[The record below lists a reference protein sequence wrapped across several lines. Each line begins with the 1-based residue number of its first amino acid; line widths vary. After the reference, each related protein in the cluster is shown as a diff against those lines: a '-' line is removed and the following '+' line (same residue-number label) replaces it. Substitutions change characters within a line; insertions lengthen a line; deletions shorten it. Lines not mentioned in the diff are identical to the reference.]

1 MDVAGLSAVC
11 VDLGFAQEDENGATI
26 GYVKSDFCLDNLK
39 DLQRFLRRDD
49 PQTRDVFK
57 QLCKWNTVSRN
68 LIPIIEAYQNDHNL
82 VVNAVKVLVFLTMP
96 IDPAS
101 DDVIEQI
108 EYLWSLKAVMT
119 RNVTIAVIVALL
131 EDPLEHLEQ
140 GEFTEDDWK
149 LVQLVLTLFRNVL
162 AIQEISVQ
170 QKASGS
176 VTQFLFLRDRFL
188 ELLFHE
194 NVMDLILVLTQ
205 HLDGSC
211 RYLHQDNL
219 LLLEIFHYTFLGQD
233 PELIVKARRKASKV
247 DEDISASLNS
257 LQSMMEEENK
267 KRLVRLRN
275 LERKSQLNGAFTRM
289 TLDGSKSLIMGNPSA
304 LTGDGLLKPHK
315 TQRGPVKKIV
325 WDHETLS
332 LPKENLLRLV
342 YEFTNQFLSRAYNGE
357 SIREDIEKEHH
368 MIQNGDVVV
377 FFQVVHFVTTFQ
389 HWKFSILKA
398 EMEDAASKVSREGD
412 ASDSTA
418 FYEGICGPIAATMN
432 EAMFL
437 LVISKWRYAYD
448 SLKETR
454 DYKFLSTTGSL
465 MKNMIRI
472 LDLVLKLSPE
482 DSREAQTARILLYKL
497 FYDQTEQGMTQFLLN
512 LFRSFDAHKQPR
524 SDLADMVEMIHITL
538 RLMEKLQACGT
549 LRVAKK
555 SRKVRK
561 RKAQRDS
568 NPGEGKKPKEEHA
581 KIQSADNSDGEN
593 EESTSQLK
601 TCLSNSGSNEKEG
614 TAAPDL
620 FTEPDMPSLDIDH
633 LCDGAAQTNEIKINN
648 DIDDLAYETE
658 DSSDDAPT
666 ATNEVDF
673 NVSKLVANT
682 RKECHYI
689 SAEGVSHDL
698 GDLKRKVANWED
710 DLVGDEVHI
719 GPSNGKSRLAGRS
732 LADALGEDEADLI
745 ISEEI
750 IFQDDEDLSSR
761 HTQEKEGVSRKK
773 KNLLNKGNL
782 TELEP
787 GKDSKRKR
795 RLVFDDDQEDMIRE
809 LYERYKDDWKCSRLI
824 AEALDPDGK
833 VSPVQ
838 VSCKLKQ
845 LGLSV
850 ASRKKRLRGNGI
862 LPALDDN
869 IAVDSR
875 ETTNAAFH
883 KSSNELEDGSIT
895 RNSKYDKHYLVL
907 TELIAF
913 NKEQELMIKQLF
925 EQFKN
930 HKRCSHMI
938 ATALDAADK
947 TYTAGQISRKLKQLG
962 LYIPQEKR
970 SSGTF
975 KVFEDNE
982 YAESEEKSDEETL
995 FMLMESSKRKNK
1007 KTNKGVVVAIASED
1021 NLETSTL
1028 QKDHSVGALSPIIE
1042 RPFSSQNNEVATIS
1056 VVGVIND
1063 GLDSVE
1069 SRRVKNVM
1077 ERDVSTE
1084 QNEPQPSQT
1093 NANIPNQVDVGSSSD
1108 EMDHQPHVMQSQD
1121 EIADELADSGDDV
1134 GINVSTNRDTRR
1146 KFRIVID
1153 DEDEE

>member
-267 KRLVRLRN
+267 KRLVRMRN
-275 LERKSQLNGAFTRM
+275 LEHKSQLNGAFTRM
-289 TLDGSKSLIMGNPSA
+289 TLDGSKSLIMGNPST
-304 LTGDGLLKPHK
+304 LTGDGLLKPYK
-315 TQRGPVKKIV
+315 TQRGPVKKIM

-357 SIREDIEKEHH
+357 
-368 MIQNGDVVV
+368 
-377 FFQVVHFVTTFQ
+377 
-389 HWKFSILKA
+389 A

-454 DYKFLSTTGSL
+454 DYKFLSTTRSL

-482 DSREAQTARILLYKL
+482 ASREAQTARILLYKL

-524 SDLADMVEMIHITL
+524 SDLADMVEMMHITL
-538 RLMEKLQACGT
+538 RLMEKLQAHGT
-549 LRVAKK
+549 LRLQRRPSCGSGYNDVMVAKK

-568 NPGEGKKPKEEHA
+568 KPREGEKPKEEHA
-581 KIQSADNSDGEN
+581 KIKSADNSDGEN
-593 EESTSQLK
+593 EESTSQFK

-614 TAAPDL
+614 TAAPDQ
-620 FTEPDMPSLDIDH
+620 FTEPDMPSHDTDH
-633 LCDGAAQTNEIKINN
+633 LCDGAAQTNEIKVNN
-648 DIDDLAYETE
+648 DIDDLAYGTE

-710 DLVGDEVHI
+710 DLVRDEVDI
-719 GPSNGKSRLAGRS
+719 GPSNGNSRLAGKS

-750 IFQDDEDLSSR
+750 IFQDDEELSSR
-761 HTQEKEGVSRKK
+761 HTQDKEGASRKK

-795 RLVFDDDQEDMIRE
+795 CLVFDDDQEDTIRE
-809 LYERYKDDWKCSRLI
+809 LYEKYKDDRKCSRLI

-869 IAVDSR
+869 IAVDGR
-875 ETTNAAFH
+875 EATNAAFH
-883 KSSNELEDGSIT
+883 KSSNELDHARKRIQ
-895 RNSKYDKHYLVL
+895 
-907 TELIAF
+907 AF
-913 NKEQELMIKQLF
+913 DKEQELMIKQLF

-930 HKRCSHMI
+930 HKRCSYMI

-962 LYIPQEKR
+962 LYIPREKR

-995 FMLMESSKRKNK
+995 FMLMERSKRQNK
-1007 KTNKGVVVAIASED
+1007 KTNKGVVVAITSEH

-1028 QKDHSVGALSPIIE
+1028 REDHSVGALSPFIE
-1042 RPFSSQNNEVATIS
+1042 RPFSSQKNEFATIS
-1056 VVGVIND
+1056 VVGVTND

-1069 SRRVKNVM
+1069 SRSVKNVT

-1084 QNEPQPSQT
+1084 QNEPQISQT
-1093 NANIPNQVDVGSSSD
+1093 NANTPNQVDIGSSSD

-1153 DEDEE
+1153 DDEDEE